1 MVRSVES
8 RNHMGVRPDTNFQR
22 SKKLQS
28 AFQLMSKGGTTENK
42 IRQDKTENREGGQE
56 NNTHREQGRSILS
69 PRRTVNINKSSRPEG
84 QEGSKYIR
92 RDKDGSV
99 DNSEDEAMELTKER
113 YNMRKSLPHKVVKLK
128 KNVSRHRGS
137 VSPERRSEEI
147 TTTSNSESFES
158 VHQYENE
165 TASGSMTKTEK
176 LWSKRRFRQR
186 EILAKKKKTQ
196 KGIGSVASDFV
207 SKIVG
212 QLDFSHSFVFPT
224 SPSVGESDVNDD
236 DGASRLE
243 KHEHSDDTSE
253 NRDTKIDDTTTFFKL
268 LSWDERKTNQIV
280 DDSYDGYGIDAH
292 SHHSVG
298 KEAKLVSFDRK
309 ANLDM
314 AGQENYTRSTT
325 VAEKQRSSIYNPV
338 ASFASQPLDFK
349 INFSREGQEQ
359 GRMCCGSADLL
370 PWSRVKQP
378 KTNTVYAEQ
387 SLESNQYNME
397 AADQEN
403 SIRPRTVPEEN
414 SLPVHDSFTP
424 FASKPL
430 ALNKEEVI
438 EEDATNVQARRDN
451 FLICTELDLCN
462 CAVGTGSRQPRP
474 VHNQQVF
481 ESNRHIFKDRDDQ
494 VVWKSEEA
502 TSTNSY
508 FTSNMRNDEKS
519 IVTESSKI
527 PVESKNDD
535 GISTITSN
543 YRVENT
549 FSPPTTDKIPTEITT
564 IESIT
569 IESIAKVKHINM
581 QDGNDVEDRDHV
593 TAQKM
598 QNSHEN
604 PINVIDNENAVTD
617 RVKFQNIPDKS
628 NLSKLDITNESE
640 DRTMPSNSQRDQ
652 QIEFIST
659 LQAHISNELTL
670 STYDASSN
678 DQKHD
683 QFVKELVSKEDIVN
697 DSESRSDGYRRD
709 YVERSVN
716 KNSSKPET
724 SYISPHRNG
733 SVSTLEELLS
743 SIVASDSKQTNIDDL
758 ILNIDDVVHCLIKE
772 GKLPGSNETSDLQQM
787 NLRNNTAE
795 LLRNLSV
802 LRAHRAAVLKHNKN
816 TDSQLHVAGKL
827 DTPSPQIQKPSI
839 EGIFHSEIKCFD
851 TSLAHMP
858 SPSVLKIDQLTT
870 PMKGKDGDDSEHG
883 PVSNLAKIRVR
894 HNEAAMRIRQQT
906 QKLAILRNEPST
918 FCPDRSDSKSLS
930 SRRPKMPP
938 RPEDVYDRDDRLG
951 ILLSHVG
958 SHFDPK
964 ADSSLLT
971 IPVCTDDSNVSS
983 LLPMSNP
990 CNYGNNSENVGVK
1003 YLTHKTPTKNI
1014 NKIISFTSRMNA
1026 GSGTPIIPHKSIHS
1040 ENHEFYSATHDQLY
1054 QSTDTVS
1061 SSLGDIPRT
1070 NFTRPSVPTSISDID
1085 MLEWEKIEIK
1095 KLPLILNPSQTEQ
1108 WDSKDEYEEY
1118 YSTSEVT
1125 TAYDTDDN
1133 YNSCSDDEDTMG
1145 DETLGSASDSTRLKH
1160 IASMIDELKLRSRNE
1175 R

>member
-1 MVRSVES
+1 MVRSFES
-8 RNHMGVRPDTNFQR
+8 RNHMGDRPDTNFQR

-42 IRQDKTENREGGQE
+42 IRQGKTEYREDGQE
-56 NNTHREQGRSILS
+56 SNTQREQERRSSLS
-69 PRRTVNINKSSRPEG
+69 PRRTVNNNKSSRLKG

-99 DNSEDEAMELTKER
+99 DNLEDEAMEPTKER
-113 YNMRKSLPHKVVKLK
+113 YNMRKSLSHKVVKIR

-137 VSPERRSEEI
+137 VSSERRSEEI

-165 TASGSMTKTEK
+165 IAHNSMTKTEI
-176 LWSKRRFRQR
+176 LWSRRRLRQR
-186 EILAKKKKTQ
+186 AILAKQRRTQ

-212 QLDFSHSFVFPT
+212 QLDFSHPFVFPT
-224 SPSVGESDVNDD
+224 SPSVGESDVN
-236 DGASRLE
+236 GENGTSRHE
-243 KHEHSDDTSE
+243 KHEHCDYSSE
-253 NRDTKIDDTTTFFKL
+253 NNDTNIDDTRTFFQL
-268 LSWDERKTNQIV
+268 PSWDERKTNQIV
-280 DDSYDGYGIDAH
+280 DDSYDGYGGDTH
-292 SHHSVG
+292 SHHSAG
-298 KEAKLVSFDRK
+298 REKNLVYFDRK
-309 ANLDM
+309 TNLDM
-314 AGQENYTRSTT
+314 AGQENHTRSIT
-325 VAEKQRSSIYNPV
+325 VAEKQRSSIHNPV

-349 INFSREGQEQ
+349 VSSSPEGQEQ
-359 GRMCCGSADLL
+359 GRLCCGGADLL
-370 PWSRVKQP
+370 PWFRVRQP
-378 KTNTVYAEQ
+378 KTNTVCAEQ
-387 SLESNQYNME
+387 GFESNQYNME

-414 SLPVHDSFTP
+414 NLPVHDSSTP

-438 EEDATNVQARRDN
+438 EDDATNFQARRDF

-462 CAVGTGSRQPRP
+462 CAIGTGSRQPRP

-481 ESNRHIFKDRDDQ
+481 KSNQHIFKDKGNQ

-502 TSTNSY
+502 TSTNIY
-508 FTSNMRNDEKS
+508 FTFNMRNDEKS

-543 YRVENT
+543 YRVGNT
-549 FSPPTTDKIPTEITT
+549 STPPTTGKIPTEITT
-564 IESIT
+564 T
-569 IESIAKVKHINM
+569 ESIAKVKERINM

-593 TAQKM
+593 AAQKM

-604 PINVIDNENAVTD
+604 PINVIDNENSVTD
-617 RVKFQNIPDKS
+617 RVKFQNMSDKS
-628 NLSKLDITNESE
+628 NLFKLNITNESK
-640 DRTMPSNSQRDQ
+640 DRTMTNNSQRDQ

-659 LQAHISNELTL
+659 LQAHISNELAQPT
-670 STYDASSN
+670 SGASSY
-678 DQKHD
+678 DQEHN
-683 QFVKELVSKEDIVN
+683 QSVKELVSKEDIVN
-697 DSESRSDGYRRD
+697 DSEIRSDGYRRD

-716 KNSSKPET
+716 KNSPKPET

-802 LRAHRAAVLKHNKN
+802 LRARRVAVLKHNKN
-816 TDSQLHVAGKL
+816 TNRQLLVAGRL
-827 DTPSPQIQKPSI
+827 DTPSPQIQKPST
-839 EGIFHSEIKCFD
+839 ESIFHPETKCLD
-851 TSLAHMP
+851 TSLAHTP
-858 SPSVLKIDQLTT
+858 SPSVLKIDQFATL
-870 PMKGKDGDDSEHG
+870 MKGKDSDDSEHG
-883 PVSNLAKIRVR
+883 PVSNLSKIRAR

-906 QKLAILRNEPST
+906 QKLALLRNEPST
-918 FCPDRSDSKSLS
+918 FCPDRFDSKSQS
-930 SRRPKMPP
+930 SRKPKMPL
-938 RPEDVYDRDDRLG
+938 RPEYVYDRDDKLG
-951 ILLSHVG
+951 ILLSHAG

-971 IPVCTDDSNVSS
+971 IPVCTDDSNASS

-990 CNYGNNSENVGVK
+990 CKYGDNSENLGVN
-1003 YLTHKTPTKNI
+1003 YLIHKTPTKTI
-1014 NKIISFTSRMNA
+1014 DKIISFTSRMNA
-1026 GSGTPIIPHKSIHS
+1026 GSSTPIVPHKSIHS
-1040 ENHEFYSATHDQLY
+1040 ENHEFYSATHDQLH

-1061 SSLGDIPRT
+1061 SSLGGIPRT
-1070 NFTRPSVPTSISDID
+1070 NFMRPSVPSISDID
-1085 MLEWEKIEIK
+1085 MLEWEKIELK

-1108 WDSKDEYEEY
+1108 GDSKDEYEVY

-1125 TAYDTDDN
+1125 TAYGTDDN
-1133 YNSCSDDEDTMG
+1133 YTSCSDDEDTMG